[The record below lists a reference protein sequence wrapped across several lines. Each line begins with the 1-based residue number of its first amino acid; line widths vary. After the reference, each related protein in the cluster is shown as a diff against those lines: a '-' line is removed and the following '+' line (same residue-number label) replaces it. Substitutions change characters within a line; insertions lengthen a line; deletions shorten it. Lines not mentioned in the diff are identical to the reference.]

1 MAIEEI
7 QEIYVSNII
16 PSGSGFA
23 LNPAGVQVYIP
34 VAVTKF
40 FNLQIGETTNAALI
54 PNKNDKNESTPYMA
68 VRIIRDE
75 PAQPAPIANDENLEA
90 RITRL
95 IAGGDVWS
103 QGKVFAVLFPG
114 TSRDA
119 AMTDYNRIGYLLR
132 KMHENGTLA
141 RVSLWRNAN
150 QTKPGR
156 EWFTSDP
163 DWFAAFMESDDEELT
178 ADQ

>member
-7 QEIYVSNII
+7 QEIYISNII

-23 LNPAGVQVYIP
+23 LNAAGMQVYIP
-34 VAVTKF
+34 VTVTRF
-40 FNLQIGETTNAALI
+40 FNLQIGETVKAALI
-54 PNKNDKNESTPYMA
+54 PNKNDKNQSTPFMA
-68 VRIIRDE
+68 VRVIRDE
-75 PAQPAPIANDENLEA
+75 PAQPAPLTNDEDIEA
-90 RITRL
+90 RIMRL
-95 IAGGDVWS
+95 TASGDVWS
-103 QGKVFAVLFPG
+103 QGKIFSVLFPG

-141 RVSLWRNAN
+141 SVNLRRNAY
-150 QTKPGR
+150 QAKPCGT
-156 EWFTSDP
+156 WFTSDP
-163 DWFAAFMESDDEELT
+163 DWFALFMESDDELT